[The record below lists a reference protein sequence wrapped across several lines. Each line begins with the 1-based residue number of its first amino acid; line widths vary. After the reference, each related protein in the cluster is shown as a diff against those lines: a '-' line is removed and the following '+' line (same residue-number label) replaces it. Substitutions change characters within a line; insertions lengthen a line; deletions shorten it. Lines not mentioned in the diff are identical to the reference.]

1 MSIPGEPTEGET
13 PRKRKPR
20 EKDTL
25 TVMAKIWS
33 AWQKLPEAEREYL
46 LTKMRDFQ
54 G

>member
-1 MSIPGEPTEGET
+1 MSIPGEEPTEK
-13 PRKRKPR
+13 PARKRYPK

-25 TVMAKIWS
+25 TVMAKIWA

-54 G
+54 N